1 MPDGTFV
8 AYYRVS
14 TAKQGKSGLGLE
26 AQRKSVSGYLNG
38 GTWQLIDEYIEVET
52 GTRND
57 RPQLQEAL
65 SLCKATGAKL
75 VVAKIDRLSRNAEFL
90 LSLKNSGVDFV
101 AADMPDANRLTVGIM
116 AVIAEQ
122 ERELISKRTKDALA
136 AAKARG
142 VKLGAYRGDVFVG
155 RVGTAEDAR
164 RASEA
169 RTALFQQRYHQK
181 AHLLKRFDPDGSASL
196 RQIANSMNE
205 AGVPTISGT
214 GRWSANSVK
223 RLRDFVQTRFV
234 G

>member
-1 MPDGTFV
+1 MPDGSFV

-26 AQRKSVSGYLNG
+26 AQRQSVEGYLNG
-38 GTWQLIDEYIEVET
+38 GKWQLIDEYIEVET

-57 RPQLQEAL
+57 RPQLQEAM

-90 LSLKNSGVDFV
+90 LSLKDSGVDFV

-122 ERELISKRTKDALA
+122 EREWISKRTKDALA

-142 VKLGAYRGDVFVG
+142 VRLGAYRGDVFVG
-155 RVGTAEDAR
+155 RVGTSDDAK

-169 RTALFQQRYHQK
+169 RTALFQQRYAEK
-181 AHLLKRFDPDGSASL
+181 AYLLKRFDPDGTASL
-196 RQIANSMNE
+196 RLIAERMNS
-205 AGVPTISGT
+205 AGVRTISGN
-214 GRWSANSVK
+214 GCWSANSVR
-223 RLRDFVQTRFV
+223 RLKHFAQC
-234 G
+234 